1 MHAFTG
7 NPLKDKLVAESAEL
21 RLLLEA
27 SVSEKPAK
35 CQKQLC
41 CGGFHATRKEVE
53 NYRSRQK
60 AAVRAQGLPTLG
72 VEAMLAR
79 LTESDFLGLDM
90 QMDEMVRT
98 GLNRRNEHEHEH
110 APEAAV
116 RQAWRWLCLAVAAS
130 GMRLN

>member
-60 AAVRAQGLPTLG
+60 ESAIYLRGHH
-72 VEAMLAR
+72 
-79 LTESDFLGLDM
+79 LTTH
-90 QMDEMVRT
+90 Q
-98 GLNRRNEHEHEH
+98 
-110 APEAAV
+110 
-116 RQAWRWLCLAVAAS
+116 
-130 GMRLN
+130 